1 MDKTRASSIR
11 QHIINAQLNKIQLM
25 ARSKIKKSQ
34 SDIDD

>member
-1 MDKTRASSIR
+1 MDKTKGSSIR
-11 QHIINAQLNKIQLM
+11 PHIINAQLNKIQLT